1 MDRKGIW
8 VPQFILEDKKLDW
21 MNKVL
26 YAEILSLHKLDS
38 GCVASNQHFAT
49 LLGLKSTLTAMN
61 RIHILEGLGYLT
73 ISRGN
78 QYGKTQRRLYPK
90 KYSLKDTQEYM
101 EHIPASNDPILTSIG
116 SIYSPVYPAYTHEHR
131 QHILADIP
139 NNTITNS
146 IIKSNN
152 NSVNNTITNTENFDY
167 TDKEA
172 QNLIDLETLKKFG
185 I

>member
-1 MDRKGIW
+1 MERKGIW
-8 VPQFILEDKKLDW
+8 VCQFILEDKKLDW

-38 GCVASNQHFAT
+38 GCIASNQHFAT
-49 LLGLKSTLTAMN
+49 LLGLKSSLSAMN

-90 KYSLKDTQEYM
+90 KYSLMDTHEHM
-101 EHIPASNDPILTSIG
+101 EPILTSNDPILTSIG
-116 SIYSPVYPAYTHEHR
+116 SIYSPVYPAYTHEYR

-139 NNTITNS
+139 NNTTTNS
-146 IIKSNN
+146 IKKTNN
-152 NSVNNTITNTENFDY
+152 NSVNNTNNNTENFNY

-172 QNLIDLETLKKFG
+172 QNLIDPKILEKFG

>member
-1 MDRKGIW
+1 MERKGIW

-26 YAEILSLHKLDS
+26 YAEVLSLHKLES

-49 LLGLKSTLTAMN
+49 LLGLKNSLSAMN
-61 RIHILEGLGYLT
+61 RIHILEELKYLT
-73 ISRGN
+73 ISRGT

-90 KYSLKDTQEYM
+90 KYSLRDSQEYM
-101 EHIPASNDPILTSIG
+101 EPMLASNDPILTSIPTL
-116 SIYSPVYPAYTHEHR
+116 YSPVYAPYTHEHS

-146 IIKSNN
+146 IIKTKT
-152 NSVNNTITNTENFDY
+152 NSVNNTNNNTENFDY

-172 QNLIDLETLKKFG
+172 QNLIDLEILKKFG